1 MRQRG
6 KPFLSVE
13 HLVQEIV
20 QISSVEKIL
29 IGYFINK
36 KSSNKS
42 SLLNMALVYTCIH
55 KITVVNLYI

>member
-13 HLVQEIV
+13 HLVQEII

-29 IGYFINK
+29 IGYFN
-36 KSSNKS
+36 
-42 SLLNMALVYTCIH
+42 Y
-55 KITVVNLYI
+55 